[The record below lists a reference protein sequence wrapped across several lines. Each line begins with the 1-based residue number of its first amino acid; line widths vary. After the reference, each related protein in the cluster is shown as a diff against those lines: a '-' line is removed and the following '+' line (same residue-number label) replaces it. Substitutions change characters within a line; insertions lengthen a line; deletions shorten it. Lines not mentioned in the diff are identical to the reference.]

1 MHFAT
6 ILATTAFYAQAQQVP
21 DEMLSTL
28 ELMSFI
34 DLDIELDGE
43 ARVFIHREHVEH
55 GDHAEHEAHEP
66 ELEGEM
72 EEEPM
77 REY

>member
-34 DLDIELDGE
+34 DLDIELD
-43 ARVFIHREHVEH
+43 
-55 GDHAEHEAHEP
+55 
-66 ELEGEM
+66 M
-72 EEEPM
+72 ES
-77 REY
+77 